1 VTARDRGAATVWTVG
16 GIAAVLTITVLL
28 VGFGAAVATRHRAAS
43 AADLAALAAA
53 SSAVNGERQ
62 ACDRA
67 RWVVERMGVH
77 LAGCRLDGW
86 EALVEVTAEP
96 PIVLGDF
103 GPAVARSRAG
113 PVDGPFGRRRTVV
126 HER

>member
-16 GIAAVLTITVLL
+16 GIAAVLAITILL
-28 VGFGAAVATRHRAAS
+28 VGFGAAVVTRHRAAS

-53 SSAVNGERQ
+53 SRAAGGERQ
-62 ACDRA
+62 ACGRA
-67 RWVVERMGVH
+67 RWVSERMGAH
-77 LAGCRLDGW
+77 LAECRLDGW
-86 EALVEVTAEP
+86 DALVEVTAEP

-103 GPAVARSRAG
+103 GPAHARARAG
-113 PVDGPFGRRRTVV
+113 PVDGPFRPGRTVV